1 MHVLTAQN
9 DIGTYYI
16 NNSDE
21 TEHMFV
27 ITGEYFRR

>member
-1 MHVLTAQN
+1 VFTAQH

-21 TEHMFV
+21 TQHMSV